1 MPLQRAVGLISGTS
15 QDGIDAVLAEFDEH
29 GAWRGI
35 VATHSGAYPAEIR
48 ARLLA
53 LGYEHTPITL
63 AEYAELDRAV
73 ADAFADTAL
82 DLLQIAGVAP
92 AAVRAL
98 GSHGQ
103 TVFHDAAQIG
113 NSLQIG
119 DASRIAARTG
129 IVTVADFRRA
139 DVALGGQ
146 GAPLLPVFH
155 HALFASDARPCAVLN
170 LGGIANL
177 TLLPSA
183 DAGAVRGFDC
193 GPANGLM
200 DEWAELHLGARYD
213 ADGAFAAG
221 GKVHV
226 PLLNALLA
234 DPYFALPAPKSTG
247 RGYFRLGWV
256 RRRWPSLDQLPAADV
271 QRTLC
276 ELSARSVLD
285 ALHAAMPDARE
296 LRVCGGGVR
305 NAFLMQRLRALAPQ
319 LQVDSTEVHGLH
331 PDWVEASA
339 FAWLALR
346 RLDGRSASLPGVT
359 GASRGAVLGGV
370 FAP

>member
-1 MPLQRAVGLISGTS
+1 MRAIGLISGTS
-15 QDGIDAVLAEFDEH
+15 QDGIDAVLAEFEH
-29 GAWRGI
+29 GQFRRLL
-35 VATHSGAYPAEIR
+35 ATHSGAYPAAIR
-48 ARLLA
+48 ARLLE
-53 LGYEHTPITL
+53 LGYESSPITL
-63 AEYAELDRAV
+63 AEYASLDRAV
-73 ADAFADTAL
+73 ADAFADTAIEL
-82 DLLQIAGVAP
+82 MRIAGVEKST
-92 AAVRAL
+92 VSVL

-103 TVFHDAAQIG
+103 TVFHDAVNIG

-119 DASRIAARTG
+119 DPSRIAVRSG

-155 HALFASDARPCAVLN
+155 HALFAEDGAPRAVLN

-183 DAGAVRGFDC
+183 DAAAVRGFDC

-200 DEWAELHLGARYD
+200 DEWAELHIGARYD
-213 ADGAFAAG
+213 ADGAFAAT
-221 GKVHV
+221 GKVNV

-256 RRRWPSLDQLPAADV
+256 RSLWPTLDQLPPADV

-276 ELSARSVLD
+276 ELTARSALE
-285 ALHAAMPDARE
+285 ALHAAMPEARE
-296 LRVCGGGVR
+296 LLVCGGGVR
-305 NAFLMQRLRALAPQ
+305 NGFLMQRLRALAPQ
-319 LQVDSTEVHGLH
+319 LRVESTEARGLH
-331 PDWVEASA
+331 PDWVEAAA
-339 FAWLALR
+339 FAWLAVQ
-346 RLDGRSASLPGVT
+346 RLDGCAGNLPGVT
-359 GASRGAVLGGV
+359 GASRPAVLGGV
-370 FAP
+370 FDP